1 MPGKV
6 TVVYDADYSGSFLP
20 LLAPPEGKE
29 RILISGTSGDHQA
42 LFLSEGVISF
52 SNFFWKGVRN
62 GINVRDAFLNAWNAI
77 FFFSSETSQDRMP
90 RLDDTG
96 NGIGNES
103 SDGQLAMTYTI
114 GAGIRLA
121 GDNPLVS
128 SVSSEE
134 DLNGKTSAI
143 IWVVITPPDFAD
155 PVSALP
161 TLILDKRE
169 NDRYEGTYKNF
180 YASGTYKVAV
190 YVMDTEGNVS
200 PCKKTSIYYQ
210 SAGSEIH
217 PDDYEG
223 IGYVKAWNYL
233 NVFGEGTAYSLKI
246 YTPTGPSRVNFTVKI
261 TDFITEAP
269 IEGAEVKIIDA
280 GDVPVEN
287 IDSEPSCRSRK
298 NGACHLNFLKANDI
312 EIAVSASGY
321 MPESAKISIRMTDE
335 GKIMKGFRLKPYH
348 SADYNPPDNKISL
361 SELLRVIQL
370 YNKGAYHCDPDGEED
385 KYAPG

>member
-1 MPGKV
+1 
-6 TVVYDADYSGSFLP
+6 
-20 LLAPPEGKE
+20 
-29 RILISGTSGDHQA
+29 
-42 LFLSEGVISF
+42 
-52 SNFFWKGVRN
+52 
-62 GINVRDAFLNAWNAI
+62 
-77 FFFSSETSQDRMP
+77 
-90 RLDDTG
+90 
-96 NGIGNES
+96 
-103 SDGQLAMTYTI
+103 
-114 GAGIRLA
+114 
-121 GDNPLVS
+121 
-128 SVSSEE
+128 
-134 DLNGKTSAI
+134 
-143 IWVVITPPDFAD
+143 
-155 PVSALP
+155 
-161 TLILDKRE
+161 
-169 NDRYEGTYKNF
+169 NF

-287 IDSEPSCRSRK
+287 IDSEPSCRSLK

-312 EIAVSASGY
+312 GIAVSASGY

-335 GKIMKGFRLKPYH
+335 GKIMKEFRLKPYH
-348 SADYNPPDNKISL
+348 SADYNPPDCKVTL